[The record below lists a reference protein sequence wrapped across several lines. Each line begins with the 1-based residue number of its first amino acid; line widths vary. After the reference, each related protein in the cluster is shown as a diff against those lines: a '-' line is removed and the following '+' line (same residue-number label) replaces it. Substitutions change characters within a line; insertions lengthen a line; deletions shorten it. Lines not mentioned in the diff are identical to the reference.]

1 MNDVFMTTA
10 ISLMG
15 HTHVLTVTPQK
26 ASTRP
31 EGGERLAP
39 VVALNDFA
47 GAESQDAVMVT
58 IRTSSGT
65 EDHWVVELKVQ
76 KIQPACQGKV

>member
-1 MNDVFMTTA
+1 MSRDGGTNGKRLGQTP
-10 ISLMG
+10 LMA
-15 HTHVLTVTPQK
+15 T
-26 ASTRP
+26 

>member
-1 MNDVFMTTA
+1 MAT
-10 ISLMG
+10 
-15 HTHVLTVTPQK
+15 
-26 ASTRP
+26 

-39 VVALNDFA
+39 AVALNDFA

-65 EDHWVVELKVQ
+65 EDHWVVEVKLQ
-76 KIQPACQGKV
+76 KITASVPGQSLGSNGLARCSDKLI